1 MRSKYACY
9 ENCCYSVVGV
19 TLENENDVVL
29 LSTTAL
35 LQVDMEVNVHV
46 HVHNIVHT
54 LHVNV
59 DVHVCLVYMHTSMYM
74 HLVR

>member
-19 TLENENDVVL
+19 TLENENDIVVL

-35 LQVDMEVNVHV
+35 LQVDMEVNVL
-46 HVHNIVHT
+46 VHNIVHT